1 MCEIERTLR
10 RGINAPHTEYNKKK
24 VEKYKLEIQKLL
36 GVLDLQNSPLDENLS
51 MVESAI
57 IVGPVT
63 SGDTTTMSVAK
74 NGTSSAPS
82 HRCSTQQ
89 GLSSNS
95 FFFFNFNTP
104 VCQRLIEHL
113 FTPDDLPSMIEAV
126 FSSTD
131 EGDTIRRL
139 YGDDAQ
145 TFIDVVDEVH
155 SAFSSHHETDPVN
168 RN

>member
-1 MCEIERTLR
+1 MCEIDRTLR
-10 RGINAPHTEYNKKK
+10 RGANVPHTGYNKKK

-82 HRCSTQQ
+82 HRSSTQQ

-95 FFFFNFNTP
+95 FFFFNFNIP
-104 VCQRLIEHL
+104 VCQRLIERL

-145 TFIDVVDEVH
+145 TFIDVLDEVH
-155 SAFSSHHETDPVN
+155 SAFSSNHETDPVN